1 LPSVSAA
8 LEAMR
13 DVLHGVPRMPR
24 PPIDPARL
32 KGEALNRWYLR
43 TPDEVEA
50 ERRIVE
56 DERYKGFF
64 GSSEV
69 TKSEPPAPKIRA
81 VAADPDVLWVAKG
94 SGGYRAVRPAQGGF
108 FPPDPS
114 GAEEY
119 PDHLPK
125 AVAAP
130 EFGEFTEVG
139 NPHNPRLR
147 REWEA
152 ANGRPWPRTK
162 DGRAHHVSHR
172 KAIADGGT
180 NTLDN
185 IEPMDPDE
193 HVAKHKRDGDNERF
207 GKRPAIARA
216 FGGTVEP
223 PAHAPRRARGPKLRA
238 VGPLGWAQNLL
249 GILNGDVRTDTQ
261 THFWNDML
269 GYSSEDD
276 LPREDLIA

>member
-24 PPIDPARL
+24 PPVNPALL

-50 ERRIVE
+50 ERRGVE
-56 DERYKGFF
+56 EGRYKDFF
-64 GSSEV
+64 GSPEV
-69 TKSEPPAPKIRA
+69 TKPEPQPPRIRT

-94 SGGYRAVRPAQGGF
+94 SGGYRAVRPTRSY
-108 FPPDPS
+108 FPPDPK
-114 GAEEY
+114 GAH
-119 PDHLPK
+119 PDYLPDN
-125 AVAAP
+125 AAAP
-130 EFGEFTEVG
+130 EYGAFTEVG

-162 DGRAHHVSHR
+162 DGRAYHVSHR

-185 IEPMDPDE
+185 IEPMDPEE
-193 HVAKHKRDGDNERF
+193 HIAKHKRDGDNERF
-207 GKRPAIARA
+207 GKRSAIARA

-223 PAHAPRRARGPKLRA
+223 PAHAPRRPRGPKLRA